1 MSSEEE
7 HANNLAAA
15 RRAVEE
21 AQVRVKFLTDE
32 LGGAMTENDNKQAG
46 VIHRDCKKAKRELA
60 RLEEELRALEEG
72 QSPEA

>member
-7 HANNLAAA
+7 HASNLAAA
-15 RRAVEE
+15 RHAVEE

-32 LGGAMTENDNKQAG
+32 LGGAMAVNDNKQAG
-46 VIHRDCKKAKRELA
+46 AIHRDCKKAKRELA
-60 RLEEELRALEEG
+60 RLEEELRVLEEG

>member
-21 AQVRVKFLTDE
+21 GRQRVKDLTE
-32 LGGAMTENDNKQAG
+32 SIAEAMAVNDNKQAG
-46 VIHRDCKKAKRELA
+46 AFLRDRQKAQRELE
-60 RLEEELRALEEG
+60 RLEEALRVLEEG
-72 QSPEA
+72 QSNEA